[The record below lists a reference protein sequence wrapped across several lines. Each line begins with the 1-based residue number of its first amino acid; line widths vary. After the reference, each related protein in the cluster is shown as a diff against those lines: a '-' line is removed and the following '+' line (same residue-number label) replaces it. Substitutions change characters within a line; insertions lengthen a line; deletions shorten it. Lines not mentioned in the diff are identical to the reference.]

1 MIRIRTF
8 SLVATML
15 PSMALAEL
23 QSLGEFEMSDVA
35 GQAGITMEMAAKFNI
50 GSIEYTDEGSLEIN
64 TISIGG
70 ANRDDLF
77 QEGYMAANGGTPF
90 IQNIT
95 DQIDDLKLD
104 VDIDST
110 GEMSLKFYPVGYA
123 APVDFRITTEA
134 WNVKNAQ
141 GDVTVTLV
149 DNFKMEGIFTQ
160 LWGKL
165 GHDDTLGADR
175 LNLLLMIGID
185 DMDFDIPFLGVGI
198 RDFRMTRSDYDD
210 NPNLLS
216 ANAVIETNIY
226 NGTRAD
232 GGSALAV
239 DLVSMDADITI
250 GSIQLGTNGNSIG
263 SVKFDNM
270 TVTNSTMRIYG
281 H

>member
-1 MIRIRTF
+1 MIKIPTACIAAA
-8 SLVATML
+8 LL
-15 PSMALAEL
+15 PSVALAEL
-23 QSLGEFEMSDVA
+23 QSLDEFEMSDVA
-35 GQAGITMEMAAKFNI
+35 GQSGITMEMAAQINI
-50 GSIEYTDEGSLEIN
+50 ESIEYTDEGSLEIN
-64 TISIGG
+64 TISFGG
-70 ANRDDLF
+70 SNRDDLF

-90 IQNIT
+90 IQNIS

-104 VDIDST
+104 IDIDSS
-110 GEMSLKFYPVGYA
+110 GEMSMKFYPVGYA

-141 GDVTVTLV
+141 GATTVTLV

-160 LWGKL
+160 LWGKI

-175 LNLLLMIGID
+175 LNLLMMIGID

-198 RDFRMTRSDYDD
+198 RDFRMTRSDYDV

>member
-1 MIRIRTF
+1 
-8 SLVATML
+8 
-15 PSMALAEL
+15 
-23 QSLGEFEMSDVA
+23 
-35 GQAGITMEMAAKFNI
+35 
-50 GSIEYTDEGSLEIN
+50 
-64 TISIGG
+64 
-70 ANRDDLF
+70 
-77 QEGYMAANGGTPF
+77 
-90 IQNIT
+90 
-95 DQIDDLKLD
+95 
-104 VDIDST
+104 
-110 GEMSLKFYPVGYA
+110 
-123 APVDFRITTEA
+123 
-134 WNVKNAQ
+134 
-141 GDVTVTLV
+141 
-149 DNFKMEGIFTQ
+149 
-160 LWGKL
+160 
-165 GHDDTLGADR
+165 
-175 LNLLLMIGID
+175 MIGID

-198 RDFRMTRSDYDD
+198 RDFRMTRSDYDV